1 MKCENHTH
9 HRQLK
14 LWNRIA
20 NQSSAFVQNKA
31 THLTIPHVK
40 YWLNLKQS
48 QIHYNNAN
56 ENTEEA
62 EEEKEEKKKHKQ
74 FENENNFSINPV
86 GIYTVLIYYS
96 HTHNYIP
103 SSFEANFFFLMIETI
118 STLSLSLSP
127 FFPKK
132 IYRETFVLNAIS
144 QQQQQKS
151 LFFPWF
157 ARNFSWIFSIQCQFE
172 WHGICIKSKT
182 QESWCE
188 DAETQQS

>member
-96 HTHNYIP
+96 HTQLYPIIFRSEFLLSYDRDNFHTVFELI
-103 SSFEANFFFLMIETI
+103 SF
-118 STLSLSLSP
+118 LS
-127 FFPKK
+127 
-132 IYRETFVLNAIS
+132 
-144 QQQQQKS
+144 
-151 LFFPWF
+151 
-157 ARNFSWIFSIQCQFE
+157 
-172 WHGICIKSKT
+172 
-182 QESWCE
+182 
-188 DAETQQS
+188 